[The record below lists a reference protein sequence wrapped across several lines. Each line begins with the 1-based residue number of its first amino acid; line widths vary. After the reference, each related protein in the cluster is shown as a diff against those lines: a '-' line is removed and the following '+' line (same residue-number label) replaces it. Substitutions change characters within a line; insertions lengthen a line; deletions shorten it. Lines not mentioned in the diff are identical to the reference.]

1 MSVSPPTRCSASSP
15 PSAPPPTPPSGP
27 SSESTSTTPASTVQT
42 RRAYIVTR
50 SSSARAN
57 QPAPPATTATTA
69 TETGPITVTDGP
81 VRAASG
87 TPSSG
92 TTTAQVASPAS
103 AARPSTASRRRPRR
117 VFRSAGTGAVI
128 GAVMVVL
135 LFSGTVD
142 GGAPAADGTSPCPS
156 GRAGGIGRAAI
167 LVRPSAARA
176 PTLVGGRP
184 HPCPARPPGR
194 PPRTGRTRQHRG
206 AEALILTGATLLLG
220 VLTLIGEW
228 PHTASPWLVVDVATL
243 AASAALMPLL
253 SRHRVLGAGLQAVL
267 AAVSPTGTPGSTMAT
282 IQVAWRERFT
292 PAAALTAAGVGAHLL
307 RWLWRPGR

>member
-1 MSVSPPTRCSASSP
+1 HAGQARPRRPTMIVTPTSRCSASRP
-15 PSAPPPTPPSGP
+15 PIDAPPTPPSGP

-50 SSSARAN
+50 SSSARAS

-117 VFRSAGTGAVI
+117 VFRSAGRGVVI

-142 GGAPAADGTSPCPS
+142 GGAPAADETSPCPS
-156 GRAGGIGRAAI
+156 GRAGSIGRAAI
-167 LVRPSAARA
+167 LVRPSAGRA
-176 PTLVGGRP
+176 PTLVGGRRRVRAVLSVRHVRALPRPAPTP
-184 HPCPARPPGR
+184 HPPA
-194 PPRTGRTRQHRG
+194 PRR
-206 AEALILTGATLLLG
+206 
-220 VLTLIGEW
+220 
-228 PHTASPWLVVDVATL
+228 
-243 AASAALMPLL
+243 
-253 SRHRVLGAGLQAVL
+253 
-267 AAVSPTGTPGSTMAT
+267 
-282 IQVAWRERFT
+282 
-292 PAAALTAAGVGAHLL
+292 
-307 RWLWRPGR
+307 